1 MEELKDSPRD
11 SQSVSSRDSPRDC
24 TRPHCDPIDFPNGRN
39 RHYYEDKLD
48 ELR

>member
-1 MEELKDSPRD
+1 MEELTDSPRD
-11 SQSVSSRDSPRDC
+11 SPKHC
-24 TRPHCDPIDFPNGRN
+24 TKPHCDPIDFPGRRN